1 MKTITAILAIALTSC
16 ASLTPQ
22 QQSSLTTG
30 ILDTAIGLASAKE
43 GLPPTDAALLKTVSD
58 NLASS
63 AMGAQ
68 ANVGST
74 AAQANLSSFS
84 ASPAV
89 GTAVVQAIGPNT
101 VITQNAVDAI
111 YAAAGRAK

>member
-16 ASLTPQ
+16 STLTPQ
-22 QQSSLTTG
+22 QQTLATG
-30 ILDTAIGLASAKE
+30 ILDTAIGLAAAKE
-43 GLPPTDAALLKTVSD
+43 GMSPTDAALLKTVAD

-68 ANVGST
+68 ASVGST
-74 AAQANLSSFS
+74 PTQANLSSFS